1 MRFVPSADFNAMPWK
16 NGLGVTREVALGGD
30 ATAFDW
36 RVSIATVGAS
46 GPFSAFPGID
56 RTIAVLRG
64 EGMLLDVDG
73 ARHELL
79 ASGEPFSFAGE
90 AKVHADCIGG
100 ETTDLNIMTRRAS
113 FAHVMTR
120 WQSAEPFTFTGPAGL
135 TFLIC
140 NGPFRLEIGGKDYAA
155 QPLDAV
161 CDIAEGDRLR
171 VEPQGQ
177 TDLFQITVREIA
189 R

>member
-1 MRFVPSADFNAMPWK
+1 MRFVPADAFKVMPWK

-30 ATAFDW
+30 AAAFDW

-100 ETTDLNIMTRRAS
+100 ETTDLNIMTRRAA
-113 FAHVMTR
+113 FAHEMMR
-120 WQSAEPFTFTGPAGL
+120 WQPAEPFAFTGPAGL
-135 TFLIC
+135 TFLVC
-140 NGPFRLEIGGKDYAA
+140 NGPFRLEIGGKEHIAA
-155 QPLDAV
+155 PLDAV
-161 CDIAEGDRLR
+161 CAIAEGERLA
-171 VEPQGQ
+171 VEPRGEG
-177 TDLFQITVREIA
+177 DLFRITVRKTA

>member
-1 MRFVPSADFNAMPWK
+1 MRFVPAGEFKAMPWK
-16 NGLGVTREVALGGD
+16 NGLGVTREVTLGGD
-30 ATAFDW
+30 PAAFDW

-64 EGMLLDVDG
+64 QGMLLDVDG
-73 ARHELL
+73 EKHELL
-79 ASGEPFSFAGE
+79 ATGEPFSFAGE

-100 ETTDLNIMTRRAS
+100 ETTDLNIMTRRAA
-113 FAHVMTR
+113 FAHAMTR
-120 WQSAEPFTFTGPAGL
+120 LRPAEPFTFIGPAGL
-135 TFLIC
+135 TVLIC
-140 NGPFRLEIGGKDYAA
+140 NGPFRLEIRGQHHEAK
-155 QPLDAV
+155 PLDAV
-161 CDIAEGDRLR
+161 CAIAEGESLR

-177 TDLFQITVREIA
+177 ADLFQITVREVS

>member
-1 MRFVPSADFNAMPWK
+1 MRFVPAGEFKAMPWK
-16 NGLGVTREVALGGD
+16 NGLGVTSEVALGGD
-30 ATAFDW
+30 PAAFDW

-64 EGMLLDVDG
+64 EGMRLDVDG

-79 ASGEPFSFAGE
+79 ASGQPFSFAGE
-90 AKVHADCIGG
+90 AAVQADCIGG

-113 FAHVMTR
+113 FRHTMTR
-120 WQSAEPFTFTGPAGL
+120 LEPRAPFTLTGPAGL
-135 TFLIC
+135 TVLVC
-140 NGPFRLEIGGKDYAA
+140 NGAFRLEIDGQDHAA

-161 CDIAEGDRLR
+161 CAIAEGERLR
-171 VEPQGQ
+171 VEPEG
-177 TDLFQITVREIA
+177 TAALFQITVHA
-189 R
+189 RAG

>member
-1 MRFVPSADFNAMPWK
+1 MRFVPSADFKAMSWK

-30 ATAFDW
+30 AAAFDW

-56 RTIAVLRG
+56 RTIAVLQG

-79 ASGEPFSFAGE
+79 AAGEPFSFVGE

-100 ETTDLNIMTRRAS
+100 ETTDLNIMTRRAA
-113 FAHVMTR
+113 FTHVMTR
-120 WQSAEPFTFTGPAGL
+120 LRPAEPFVFTGPVGR

-140 NGPFRLEIGGKDYAA
+140 NGSFRLEIAGKDYAA
-155 QPLDAV
+155 QPLDAI
-161 CDIAEGDRLR
+161 CDIAEGERLR

-177 TDLFQITVREIA
+177 GDLFRITVGQA
-189 R
+189 PH